1 MSAPLYGGGLGARLA
16 RRFAA
21 RTMRRAIHDAFRRVV
36 WLGQVADPA
45 PGRPLVLY
53 ANHHVYHD
61 SFLLWEL
68 LTQTLRRPA
77 FVWMEKWHTAPFFGA
92 IGALPFPTD
101 DARTRVRSVRAVANR
116 MAADPRAA
124 LYLYPEGTMRP
135 PEAGLAPFQTDFA
148 RLARLL
154 PDDAAWWPVA
164 VGTSWWGESRPTA
177 ILAPGEPHDAP
188 DGRERER
195 LQTALARLRDVRPRD
210 VDAGRACVLS
220 DGAGGPDER
229 WDLGRLAPLF
239 RGVADATVRAPGPD
253 SREP

>member
-1 MSAPLYGGGLGARLA
+1 MSAPLYGGGLGTRLA

-21 RTMRRAIHDAFRRVV
+21 RTMRSAIHDAFRRVV
-36 WLGQVADPA
+36 WLGDLPDPA

-53 ANHHVYHD
+53 ANHHLYHD

-68 LTQTLRRPA
+68 LTRTLRRPA
-77 FVWMEKWHTAPFFGA
+77 FVWMQEWHTAPFFGA

-101 DARTRVRSVRAVANR
+101 DARARVRSVRAVATR
-116 MAADPRAA
+116 MKADPRSA
-124 LYLYPEGTMRP
+124 LYLYPEGTMGP
-135 PEAGLAPFQTDFA
+135 PEAGLAPFQTDFP

-164 VGTSWWGESRPTA
+164 VGTSWWGESKPTA
-177 ILAPGEPHDAP
+177 ILAPGDVHDAP

-195 LQTALARLRDVRPRD
+195 LDAALARLRAARPAD
-210 VDAGRACVLS
+210 LGAGRAHVLS

-229 WDLGRLAPLF
+229 WDLRRLAPLF
-239 RGVADATVRAPGPD
+239 RGITDATAAPPGPKT
-253 SREP
+253 